1 LKKEFKRSKRRIF
14 IFKYINHITSCMVK
28 SIGEKMTSWKKIGYA
43 LVIFVVGGFAAMSGA
58 VVGGIAVYQAVANQI
73 DEVPTPQIT
82 EPVVDVAPVTTS
94 EMIITDIETP
104 ITEAVEK
111 VGPAVVTVIGKIPG
125 QNTVFGQT
133 DDYPVSGS
141 GVIISE
147 QGYILTN
154 NHVVAD
160 TIEVAV
166 IFADG
171 SQLSAEIVGADLF
184 SDIAV
189 LKVDGRIPALA
200 PLGNSDAL
208 KPGETVIAIGSPLGD
223 FKNTVTVG
231 VISATGRSLDIDE
244 NYQMEGLIQTD
255 AAINQGNSGGPLVNL
270 AGEVIGINTLIVRGG
285 NFGSAVAEG
294 LGFAIPANTV
304 QAISQQLIEKG
315 YVAYPYL
322 GVRWQW
328 ITPNIAYRYGLPV
341 EAGSYVSNVEPNS
354 PAAKSGL
361 EAGDIIIGLDGETL
375 DEDHPF
381 INVLYDFSPG
391 DTIILEI
398 VRGQETLR
406 LPVTLG
412 EHPSP

>member
-1 LKKEFKRSKRRIF
+1 MF
-14 IFKYINHITSCMVK
+14 
-28 SIGEKMTSWKKIGYA
+28 SWKRIIYGLTLLIVA
-43 LVIFVVGGFAAMSGA
+43 GFAALAGTI
-58 VVGGIAVYQAVANQI
+58 VGGIVMYQAGINQQPILVATQTA
-73 DEVPTPQIT
+73 ETV
-82 EPVVDVAPVTTS
+82 EKTTVEALPAVIS
-94 EMIITDIETP
+94 EHYIVNIETP

-111 VGPAVVTVIGKIPG
+111 VGPAVVTVVGTIPG
-125 QNTVFGQT
+125 QETIFGRTPDQ
-133 DDYPVSGS
+133 PVSGS
-141 GVIISE
+141 GVVISE

-154 NHVVAD
+154 HHV
-160 TIEVAV
+160 IENTLEVYV

-171 SQLSAEIVGADLF
+171 REEKAQIIGSDVF

-189 LKVDGRIPALA
+189 LKVDGSLPAIA
-200 PLGNSDAL
+200 PIGNSDAL
-208 KPGETVIAIGSPLGD
+208 KPGETAIAIGSPLGD

-231 VISATGRSLDIDE
+231 VISALGRSIDINE

-285 NFGSAVAEG
+285 GFGSAIAEG

-304 QAISQQLIEKG
+304 QAISQQIIEKG
-315 YVAYPYL
+315 YVSYPYL

-341 EAGSYVSNVEPNS
+341 ESGAYLSNINHDS
-354 PAAKSGL
+354 PAASAGL
-361 EAGDIIIGLDGETL
+361 QVGDIIMKIGDQQI

-381 INVLYDFSPG
+381 INVLYNFSAG
-391 DTIILEI
+391 ETTTLEI
-398 VRGQETLR
+398 LRNQEILNIQ
-406 LPVTLG
+406 VTFA